1 MIIEKVEKAD
11 IQAVFKF
18 QPLSS
23 QFEIFSEFLKLI
35 FKSIICKRQSTAL
48 PTKLL
53 RKLKANPF
61 IGLAMYA
68 TYYTKY
74 LNFLHIYLLP

>member
-1 MIIEKVEKAD
+1 LIIEKVEKAD

-53 RKLKANPF
+53 CK
-61 IGLAMYA
+61 
-68 TYYTKY
+68 
-74 LNFLHIYLLP
+74 

>member
-1 MIIEKVEKAD
+1 LIIEKVEKAD

-23 QFEIFSEFLKLI
+23 QFENFSDFLKLI
-35 FKSIICKRQSTAL
+35 FKSINCKQESTAL

-53 RKLKANPF
+53 CKQEKHP
-61 IGLAMYA
+61 
-68 TYYTKY
+68 
-74 LNFLHIYLLP
+74 